1 MTRGTSS
8 TRTLISYSH
17 DSEVHRD
24 TVLRFAERLR
34 DAGVDAWIDQYD
46 EHNPPESWPDW
57 MRREIEKSDIVI
69 VVVTQN
75 YVQRFNR
82 ETGAG
87 VGSGVRWEGALITAD
102 LYHSRRERAK
112 FIPVVLRPEDVPLI
126 PPPLN
131 LTSWFV
137 IGESAEADMTRL
149 VQVLLRDPGRIPG
162 ELGIPN
168 ATPGTSF
175 HFEGLHPIPE
185 VNAAFGEAVKGNNQE
200 AINQLDSLLQRTRG
214 DERAYVLFLQG
225 VIHHKIGE
233 VTQAKACFERV
244 VETTAHPGLL
254 ESSIQRLHVLHAE
267 LQTHFGEG
275 GPVVAATNWLT
286 SLKRGKKRD
295 VWKAL
300 TRELRLTLAQDWI
313 IANEGHP
320 NLAPYSREAL
330 AEELA
335 AKNPAHPLG
344 KHCLRSKMEVLQD
357 HYSRWD
363 SKSWGAAGN
372 PRRIGLDYELIVMA
386 PADEG
391 ILVTR
396 QGELL
401 SIYPILMRKVGPDWM
416 VANFTAAY
424 PIPGWPPQAEQIPAS
439 AVQFARWAY
448 EAESNDASVEA
459 E

>member
-1 MTRGTSS
+1 MTRETSS

-17 DSEVHRD
+17 DSEDHRK

-34 DAGVDAWIDQYD
+34 QAGVDAWIDQYD

-82 ETGAG
+82 ETGTG

-112 FIPVVLRPEDVPLI
+112 FIPVVLRTDDAPLI

-137 IGESAEADMTRL
+137 IGESADADITRL
-149 VQVLLRDPGRIPG
+149 VQVLLRDPGHIPG

-168 ATPGTSF
+168 SSPGTSF
-175 HFEGLHPIPE
+175 HFEGIHSSPE
-185 VNAAFGEAVKGNNQE
+185 VDNAFAEALKGNNRV
-200 AINQLDSLLQRTRG
+200 AIDRLDALLQSLRG
-214 DERAYVLFLQG
+214 DERAYALFLQG

-244 VETTAHPGLL
+244 AETTAHPGLL
-254 ESSIQRLHVLHAE
+254 ESSIQRLHVLLAE
-267 LQTHFGEG
+267 LQAHFGEG
-275 GPVVAATNWLT
+275 GPVTAATNWLT
-286 SLKRGKKRD
+286 SLKRGKKRE

-313 IANEGHP
+313 LANEDHP
-320 NLAPYSREAL
+320 NLALYDRDEL
-330 AEELA
+330 AKGLA
-335 AKNPAHPLG
+335 AKNPTHPLG
-344 KHCLRSKMEVLQD
+344 KHCLRGKLEVLQD
-357 HYSRWD
+357 HYRRWD
-363 SKSWGAAGN
+363 VRSWGAAGN

-391 ILVTR
+391 ILITGP
-396 QGELL
+396 GELL
-401 SIYPILMRKVGPDWM
+401 PIYPILMRKVGPDWM

-424 PIPGWPPQAEQIPAS
+424 PIPGWPPQSEQIPAPT
-439 AVQFARWAY
+439 VQFARWAH
-448 EAESNDASVEA
+448 EAESNDSSTEG